1 LGQEKEN
8 KMIEVYPT
16 LQATIFNGSKGLLN
30 KLVYNYIV
38 RNEDKKLTFIE
49 MCSAVSSEYADSFRG
64 RKKPTPFQ
72 VALAI
77 RALRRAG
84 MVK

>member
-1 LGQEKEN
+1 
-8 KMIEVYPT
+8 MIEVYPT
-16 LQATIFNGSKGLLN
+16 LQAIIFNGKNGLIN

-38 RNEDKKLTFIE
+38 RNEEKKLTFTEI
-49 MCSAVSSEYADSFRG
+49 CFAVSSEYSESFRG

-77 RALRRAG
+77 RALRKAG
-84 MVK
+84 LVT